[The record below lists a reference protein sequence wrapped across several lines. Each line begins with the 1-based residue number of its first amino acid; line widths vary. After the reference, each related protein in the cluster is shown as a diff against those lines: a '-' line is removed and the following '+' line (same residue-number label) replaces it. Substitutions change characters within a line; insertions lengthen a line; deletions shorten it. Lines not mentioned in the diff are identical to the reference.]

1 MLLAVF
7 GLTPTLVSVMAA
19 VCSVRLG
26 VCALHGQL
34 LYLLTLCAYSLFPL
48 SQALLWLV
56 PLAACGMFLG
66 GLLLAAFTVR
76 RDLNRLTGRPHAV
89 AVGLL
94 ILVNLAFVLF
104 LADAFFDLLLFR
116 LDRPAS
122 LRAVRD
128 FIFMS
133 RAGTIFLLF
142 WLMLWPALGRRRIG
156 LSSFY
161 ALLGLLFSGYLLL
174 RSFSLPGARRLP
186 ADMAM
191 LFSLRERPPYWEIA
205 PDFTPP
211 LILYLLPPL
220 AALLCGILGFEL
232 LEPNKAKKKK
242 KPARAPARAPK
253 TFYPRRKEL

>member
-7 GLTPTLVSVMAA
+7 GITPTIVSVMAA
-19 VCSVRLG
+19 ICSVRLG

-56 PLAACGMFLG
+56 PLAACAMFFG
-66 GLLLAAFTVR
+66 GLLLAAVMIR
-76 RDLNRLTGRPHAV
+76 HDLNQLTGRSHAV
-89 AVGLL
+89 AVALL
-94 ILVNLAFVLF
+94 VLVNLAFVLF

-116 LDRPAS
+116 LDHPAS

-133 RAGTIFLLF
+133 RAGVIFLLF
-142 WLMLWPALGRRRIG
+142 WLMLWLALGRRRIG

-174 RSFSLPGARRLP
+174 RRFSLPGARRLP
-186 ADMAM
+186 ADITL
-191 LFSLRERPPYWEIA
+191 LFSLRDRPTYLEIA
-205 PDFTPP
+205 PDFAPP
-211 LILYLLPPL
+211 AILYLLPPL
-220 AALLCGILGFEL
+220 TALLCGILGFKL
-232 LEPNKAKKKK
+232 LEPHSEKKKK
-242 KPARAPARAPK
+242 RPARAPARAPK
-253 TFYPRRKEL
+253 TFYPRHKKL